1 MSLLYRNGTGRN
13 NIAWGGGNTTKANY
27 LRRTANGRNNISFIN
42 VTSNGTHKLMER
54 TASGR
59 NNIRWNNITFNFFN
73 LADYPLQSY
82 TIAGQPYPGHFTLE
96 MTGVI
101 GQDFYNITQYLT
113 NGYNLTRYALDHSGY
128 HKHEKTDIWIHVK
141 RNDKTESD
149 KYFNALKSH
158 YSKLHIKNNVGTHTY
173 AIDWSRS
180 YSTSGGGEVLLQ
192 YLSGPEAID
201 VASINQFTFS

>member
-73 LADYPLQSY
+73 LADYPLESWE
-82 TIAGQPYPGHFTLE
+82 IPGQPYPGHFTLE
-96 MTGVI
+96 MTGVV

-128 HKHEKTDIWIHVK
+128 HKNEKTDIWVHVK
-141 RNDKTESD
+141 RNNQAEAD

-158 YSKLHIKNNVGTHTY
+158 YSKLHIKNNAGTHTY
-173 AIDWSRS
+173 TIDWNRS
-180 YSTSGGGEVLLQ
+180 YTATDTGVALLR